1 MASNNYSNMTP
12 RQKMINLMYIVLT
25 AMLALNVST
34 DVLEGFRQVEDS
46 LARSTDNA
54 SEQNKALYGELTDY
68 NITNPEKSGEWYSKA
83 TNVRNRTEGLVNFID
98 SLKIAIVKQADGRDG
113 DINNIKRMDDL
124 EAASHIMLSPA
135 KGQGEKLRKS
145 LIEYAD
151 FVTPMVNDS
160 IKRKVISEYLY
171 PVARNKEGLIKN
183 KTWEEE
189 SFEGMPVAAAIT
201 VLTKLQNDIRYAES
215 EILHILRNNIDEG
228 DVRVNRMDAYVIP
241 ASKTVMRGSSYSA
254 NIVLAAVDTTQVPT
268 IYIGDKELEKEKNGL
283 YEFICNQ
290 TGVFDYS
297 GYLEVSAGDGSI
309 LRHPFT
315 SSYTVIEPS
324 ATVSA
329 TMMNVLYAGIENPIS
344 ISVPGIP
351 NNAISATMTNGTL
364 TRSGDGWIAKP
375 KSVGQ
380 DVTIS
385 VTANM
390 EGRTQTVSQTVFR
403 VRQLPDPMPFITY
416 TDDKGNPQRYRG
428 GKPISKALLVK
439 APGIEAAI
447 DDGLLNISFKVLSFE
462 TVIFDSMG
470 NAMPEVSNGAQFSDR
485 QKAAIKKLSRGKR
498 FYISKVKAIGPDGI
512 ERTISPIEVFVN

>member
-34 DVLEGFRQVEDS
+34 DVLDGFKQVEES
-46 LARSTDNA
+46 LSRSAENA
-54 SEQNKALYGELTDY
+54 AEQNKALYRELTDY
-68 NITNPEKSGEWYSKA
+68 NNTNPEKSKEWYSKA
-83 TNVRNRTEGLVNFID
+83 TDVRTRTEDLVSYIE
-98 SLKIAIVKQADGRDG
+98 SLKLMIVKQADGDDG

-124 EAASHIMLSPA
+124 EAASHVMLSPA
-135 KGQGEKLRKS
+135 KGQGEKLRTS
-145 LIEYAD
+145 LTEYANY
-151 FVTPMVNDS
+151 VTPMVNDS
-160 IKRKVISEYLY
+160 TKRKVISEYLY
-171 PVARNKEGLIKN
+171 PVARNKEGIIDN
-183 KTWEEE
+183 KKWEEE
-189 SFEGMPVAAAIT
+189 TFEGMPVAAAIT

-228 DVRVNRMDAYVIP
+228 DVRVNQMNAYVIP
-241 ASKTVMRGSSYSA
+241 SSKTIMRGSSYSA

-268 IYIGDKELEKEKNGL
+268 IFIGNKELGKEKNGV
-283 YEFICNQ
+283 YEFVCNQ

-297 GYLEVSAGDGSI
+297 GYLEVAAGDGSK

-329 TMMNVLYAGIENPIS
+329 TMMNVLYAGIDNPIS

-351 NNAISATMTNGTL
+351 NNSISATMTNGTL
-364 TRSGDGWIAKP
+364 TRSGNGWVARP
-375 KSVGQ
+375 KSVGA
-380 DVTIS
+380 DAVIS
-385 VTANM
+385 ITANV
-390 EGRTQTVSQTVFR
+390 EGRTQSISQTSFR
-403 VRQLPDPMPFITY
+403 VRQLPDPMPFIAY
-416 TDDKGNPQRYRG
+416 KDDKGNEQRYRG
-428 GKPISKALLVK
+428 GKPISKALLIK

-447 DDGLLNISFKVLSFE
+447 DDGLLNISFKVISFE

-470 NAMPEVSNGAQFSDR
+470 NAMPEQSNGAAFSER
-485 QKAAIKKLSRGKR
+485 QKGAIKKLSRGKR

-512 ERTISPIEVFVN
+512 ERTISPIEVVVN